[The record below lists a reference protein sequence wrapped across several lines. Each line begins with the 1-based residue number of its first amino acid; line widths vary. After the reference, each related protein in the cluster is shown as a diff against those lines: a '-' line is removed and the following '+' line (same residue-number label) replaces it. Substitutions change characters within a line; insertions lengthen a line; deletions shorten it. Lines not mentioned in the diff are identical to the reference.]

1 MAQGLLR
8 QCDMPDLL
16 YDASQ
21 MINTYVSFFFIIFIF
36 FIKDKTWSFMH
47 ITQKQNIPIKGGRT
61 SLLKLGKIIYRTEHM
76 TFFSQEMRK
85 IRCSN

>member
-21 MINTYVSFFFIIFIF
+21 MINTYVSFFFYYYF
-36 FIKDKTWSFMH
+36 FFYQRQNLVLYAHYTKTKH
-47 ITQKQNIPIKGGRT
+47 INKR
-61 SLLKLGKIIYRTEHM
+61 GKY
-76 TFFSQEMRK
+76 
-85 IRCSN
+85 

>member
-21 MINTYVSFFFIIFIF
+21 MINTYVSFFLSLF
-36 FIKDKTWSFMH
+36 FFLSKT
-47 ITQKQNIPIKGGRT
+47 
-61 SLLKLGKIIYRTEHM
+61 KLGPLCTLHKNKTY
-76 TFFSQEMRK
+76 Q
-85 IRCSN
+85 